1 MGSDRSQSGFSQ
13 DHAYL
18 PSKNKDRSVSTETHF
33 QCKTTGKPQNGGT
46 TDISCRVVVSRKRQ
60 SIHLEKTENAS
71 RTHKWIRHF
80 LLCTKSDRCRSSS
93 WIETSRYQIA
103 VFSAVTQRSSGSRVY
118 GRVVLVCF
126 QSLPNRRF
134 RDRKKVR
141 NHINSK
147 VSRY

>member
-1 MGSDRSQSGFSQ
+1 MIAHRAASAKTTRICPQKIKIGLCVD
-13 DHAYL
+13 
-18 PSKNKDRSVSTETHF
+18 ETHF

-93 WIETSRYQIA
+93 LIETSRYQTA
-103 VFSAVTQRSSGSRVY
+103 VLSAVTQRSSGSRAY
-118 GRVVLVCF
+118 GRAVPVCF
-126 QSLPNRRF
+126 QSPPNRRS

-147 VSRY
+147 ASRH